1 MTLDVDALIEV
12 IEENPL
18 GVNEAT
24 LIRLAD
30 ETMVIPLDGERLSH
44 YLAAG
49 TGVDLQENI
58 ILRIGFTGWTEGS
71 S

>member
-1 MTLDVDALIEV
+1 MIPDVDALIEV

-30 ETMVIPLDGERLSH
+30 ETM
-44 YLAAG
+44 
-49 TGVDLQENI
+49 
-58 ILRIGFTGWTEGS
+58 GS
-71 S
+71 LCPACPVL